1 MMALVGRGQKR
12 REGVR
17 MGLWGAA
24 QAIAFGTGGLLGTL
38 ASDLAR
44 LVLGNAVAAYG
55 TVFCIEAVLFVISA
69 LLAVRAAGALGEEDE
84 APVRGTRLGGLA
96 AAPPLEGSATR

>member
-1 MMALVGRGQKR
+1 
-12 REGVR
+12 

-24 QAIAFGTGGLLGTL
+24 QAIAFGAGGLLGTA

-55 TVFCIEAVLFVISA
+55 TVFCIEALLFVVAAS
-69 LLAVRAAGALGEEDE
+69 LAVRAAGALSKDDHASRPG
-84 APVRGTRLGGLA
+84 VRPAGLGLV
-96 AAPPLEGSATR
+96 PPLEEGATR